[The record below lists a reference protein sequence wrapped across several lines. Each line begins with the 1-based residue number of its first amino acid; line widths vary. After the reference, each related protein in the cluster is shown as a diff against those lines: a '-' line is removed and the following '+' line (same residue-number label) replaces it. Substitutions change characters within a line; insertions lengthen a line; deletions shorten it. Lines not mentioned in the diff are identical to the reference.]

1 MNRTLVKFTILS
13 LILSGCASNNYVEII
28 DESSEGL
35 LSYIDFSN
43 IDTKKEGFNPNILEQ
58 DKTECA
64 ISASTADIDGND
76 LANIG
81 AASVGAAAGAASA
94 STAAASAAAGPIA
107 LLSVGIVYGAQ
118 KLSSRKRAAPIKAM
132 LLTSCLNERGYEV
145 GIKQR

>member
-1 MNRTLVKFTILS
+1 MKKYIVNISIVG
-13 LILSGCASNNYVEII
+13 LILSSCASNSNVEMI

-35 LSYIDFSN
+35 ISYIDFSKV
-43 IDTKKEGFNPNILEQ
+43 DKEKDNFNLNTFEV

-64 ISASTADIDGND
+64 IAASTADIDGND

-118 KLSSRKRAAPIKAM
+118 KLSSRKRAAPIKTA
-132 LLTSCLNERGYEV
+132 LLASCLTERGYEV
-145 GIKQR
+145 SIRQR